1 MRGIGRALLPLPR
14 DAALA
19 LPMLKAT
26 LEIVLFLLSGI
37 AMAAAK
43 VAALAAAALAV
54 PVAGVLLWRKRRK

>member
-1 MRGIGRALLPLPR
+1 
-14 DAALA
+14 
-19 LPMLKAT
+19 MLKAT